1 MPNSNNTP
9 PVMRGGAEVKFEP
22 LQNKAAIA
30 FFKRKVPGLTQ
41 AWDDWIAPMHSHS
54 FTIAGGMSIDF
65 LTDMQGAIAKALETG
80 TGYREYVNGD
90 IVVPDQKERPDK
102 FLEDLEENPVLV
114 DLNN

>member
-54 FTIAGGMSIDF
+54 FTIAGGMSIVICPRF
-65 LTDMQGAIAKALETG
+65 
-80 TGYREYVNGD
+80 NG
-90 IVVPDQKERPDK
+90 Q
-102 FLEDLEENPVLV
+102 LSG
-114 DLNN
+114 